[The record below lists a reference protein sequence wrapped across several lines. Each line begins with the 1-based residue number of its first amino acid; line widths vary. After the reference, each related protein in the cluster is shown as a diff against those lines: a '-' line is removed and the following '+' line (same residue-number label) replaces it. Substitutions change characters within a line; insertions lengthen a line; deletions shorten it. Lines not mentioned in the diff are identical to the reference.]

1 MSVCRI
7 SRERFLLVFKND
19 SSVSE
24 TTLCENIIT
33 LFHKEDDEYMVI
45 FRGHEFLYYCL
56 PQCGRFQPITLKH
69 LTPEIVI
76 EDLGPPNTNGSIC
89 SVYAEI
95 GDDSHGHYI
104 YVTENERSLIKLR
117 IKDEHEELIYYDR
130 MTS

>member
-1 MSVCRI
+1 
-7 SRERFLLVFKND
+7 LVFKND

-33 LFHKEDDEYMVI
+33 LFRKEDDEYMII
-45 FRGHEFLYYCL
+45 FRGHELLYYYL

-76 EDLGPPNTNGSIC
+76 EDLGSPNTNGSIC
-89 SVYAEI
+89 CVYAEI

-104 YVTENERSLIKLR
+104 YVTENECQLIRNHVK
-117 IKDEHEELIYYDR
+117 EEYEGHMYYDR
-130 MTS
+130 ITS